1 MTNRKLTKPDEVI
14 AAMVVNNEEL
24 VVDGKLAYV
33 GSRRVSASAV
43 NALLGDMRLR
53 LVMDAGGIEYYR
65 LGQAPRPQ

>member
-1 MTNRKLTKPDEVI
+1 
-14 AAMVVNNEEL
+14 MVVNNEEL